1 MNRNVKQISIY
12 VIILLVGIYA
22 GIKLSDF
29 LSVSS
34 SNKDIKKFIDVLK
47 YTESYYIDTVKS
59 KKLVEDAIKGMFNG
73 LDPHTVYIPTVEQQA
88 SDEQFRGN
96 FEGIGIEFQIIKDT
110 IVVVSPITGGPSEAL
125 GIQSGDRIIKI
136 NDESSI
142 GISNQDVLKKLRG
155 KKGTPVKVTI
165 LRPGSTSIKDY
176 TIIRDKI
183 NIYSVD
189 VSLMYN
195 DSLGYLYLTR
205 FSETSADEISE
216 ALKKLQSQGMK
227 ALILDLRNNPGGYEN
242 QASKIADFFIDGNKM
257 IVYNK
262 GRLESFDEE
271 YRARKTY
278 PYENIPLIILVNR
291 GSASAS
297 EIVAGAVQD
306 WDRGLIVGETTFGK
320 GLVQTP
326 IILNDNSAI
335 RITVAKYFTPLGRS
349 IQRDYTDKK
358 RYYDEIMNRDEEDSI
373 SNVESKSDTSRPV
386 FKTGNGRI
394 VYGGGGIT
402 PDYTIEPGK
411 ETDFS
416 LELRR
421 NNAYYQFIRKFMDK
435 NSGRIKTDY
444 EDNLKKFIGEF
455 DISESMLT
463 DFINF
468 TRSLKINFDP
478 VSFNKDKDLIK
489 VRLKAF
495 IARDLF
501 KDIGWYSVLLRAD
514 NQFLKA
520 GDLLSEAEKMLNKN

>member
-73 LDPHTVYIPTVEQQA
+73 LDPHTVYIPAVEQQA

-96 FEGIGIEFQIIKDT
+96 FEGIGIEFQILKDT

-136 NDESSI
+136 NNESAT

-205 FSETSADEISE
+205 FSETSTDEISE

-262 GRLESFDEE
+262 GRLESFNEE

-278 PYENIPLIILVNR
+278 PYEKIPLIILVNR

-326 IILNDNSAI
+326 ILLNDNSAI
-335 RITVAKYFTPLGRS
+335 RITVAKYYTPLGRS

-358 RYYDEIMNRDEEDSI
+358 KYYDEIMNRDEEESI
-373 SNVESKSDTSRPV
+373 SDVESKSDTSRPE

-421 NNAYYQFIRKFMDK
+421 NNAYYQFIRKFMDN

-444 EDNLKKFIGEF
+444 GDNLKKFIGEF
-455 DISESMLT
+455 DISESLLS

-468 TRSLKINFDP
+468 TRSLKINIDP
-478 VSFNKDKDLIK
+478 VSFNKDKELIK

-520 GDLLSEAEKMLNKN
+520 VDLLSDAEKMINKN